1 MSSFSTFSIGLSAQ
15 IYVSLL
21 THYHLI
27 AFDIQLSVGLLMT
40 SAQWWFVPE
49 AEMQC
54 NHLCESVCY
63 LSFNADTKRIA
74 TPA

>member
-15 IYVSLL
+15 KYVSLL
-21 THYHLI
+21 PHYHLI

-40 SAQWWFVPE
+40 FAQWWFVPE

-54 NHLCESVCY
+54 NHL
-63 LSFNADTKRIA
+63 
-74 TPA
+74 